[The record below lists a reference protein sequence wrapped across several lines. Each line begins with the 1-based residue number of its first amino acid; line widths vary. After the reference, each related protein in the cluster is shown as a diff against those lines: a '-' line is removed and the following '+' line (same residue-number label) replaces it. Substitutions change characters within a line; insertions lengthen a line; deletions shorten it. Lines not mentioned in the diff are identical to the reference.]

1 MYLYLKYT
9 VYVCSLSGP
18 GLAPGVLS
26 YFYTQHSTLKPAR
39 LIMPRQNR
47 KKVRDISRG
56 GRSPEERPYDVSR
69 GQNRCVTLP

>member
-56 GRSPEERPYDVSR
+56 GGLQKNVHMTFLVDKIV
-69 GQNRCVTLP
+69 V